1 MIAAK
6 TNDNTIAYF
15 LKDTN
20 CWIDKTPNLTSKSKM
35 TGNWKARPKANI
47 NVIIKDKY
55 SFILAWRVILMPSA
69 WADWKL
75 KKNFQAMGEI
85 T

>member
-35 TGNWKARPKANI
+35 TGN
-47 NVIIKDKY
+47 
-55 SFILAWRVILMPSA
+55 
-69 WADWKL
+69 
-75 KKNFQAMGEI
+75 
-85 T
+85 

>member
-20 CWIDKTPNLTSKSKM
+20 CWIEKHQ
-35 TGNWKARPKANI
+35 
-47 NVIIKDKY
+47 
-55 SFILAWRVILMPSA
+55 ILQVKVR
-69 WADWKL
+69 
-75 KKNFQAMGEI
+75 
-85 T
+85 

>member
-15 LKDTN
+15 LKNAN

-35 TGNWKARPKANI
+35 TGN
-47 NVIIKDKY
+47 
-55 SFILAWRVILMPSA
+55 
-69 WADWKL
+69 
-75 KKNFQAMGEI
+75 
-85 T
+85 